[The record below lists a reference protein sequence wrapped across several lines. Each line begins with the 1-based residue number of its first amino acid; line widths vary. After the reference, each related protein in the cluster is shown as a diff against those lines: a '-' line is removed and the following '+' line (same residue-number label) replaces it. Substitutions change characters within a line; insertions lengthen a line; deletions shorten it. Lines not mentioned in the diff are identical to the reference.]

1 MNQKMKSTHRAYTYI
16 ALLLAVLFWGLS
28 FIATKIALQSFTPF
42 SLIFLRFFIA
52 SIFFGLLFWRTGF
65 QPISKKDIK
74 SLLFLA
80 LMQPGL
86 YFTFETIGLQHTT
99 ATKASLII
107 VTIPV
112 FVLCLSAIFL
122 KERVRFT
129 NLLGI
134 ICSLGGVALLVFGDQ
149 RQIDINGG
157 QIGDLMIFGAVLAA
171 SVYMI
176 KIRQLGDTMP
186 SHQITG
192 LQIIFGA
199 LLFFPA
205 FLWELPDLQ
214 LSSVSTHS
222 LIALICLS
230 IFATIGAFLCYN
242 FALTK
247 ISATRASIYINGIP
261 LVTIS
266 GGWLI
271 LGESLTV
278 TQVFG
283 AILIFL
289 SVYLVSH
296 KSRLQPDSLVVQEV

>member
-1 MNQKMKSTHRAYTYI
+1 MKSENQIFTYI

-28 FIATKIALQSFTPF
+28 FIATKVALQSFTPF
-42 SLIFLRFFIA
+42 CLIFLRFFIA
-52 SIFFGLLFWRTGF
+52 SIFFGMLFWRMGF
-65 QPISKKDIK
+65 QTISRKDIK

-86 YFTFETIGLQHTT
+86 YFTFETIGLQHTS

-122 KERVRFT
+122 KERVRFI

-134 ICSLGGVALLVFGDQ
+134 FCSLVGVALLVFGEH
-149 RQIDINGG
+149 RQVDLSGG
-157 QIGDLMIFGAVLAA
+157 LIGDLMIFCAVLAV

-176 KIRQLGDTMP
+176 TIRQLGSTMP
-186 SHQITG
+186 SHQVTG

-199 LLFFPA
+199 VLFFPA
-205 FLWELPDLQ
+205 FIWELPNYQ
-214 LSSVSTHS
+214 LSSISS
-222 LIALICLS
+222 DSIIALIYLS

-271 LGESLTV
+271 LGESLTMA
-278 TQVFG
+278 QIFG
-283 AILIFL
+283 AMLVFF
-289 SVYLVSH
+289 SVYLVSQ
-296 KSRLQPDSLVVQEV
+296 KSKLKPEALVTQNA